1 MLFDDPEVDDEDDFF
16 DVPDDEGKDSSVA
29 QAADELK
36 IPRLQADL
44 IGHLDVEKKLL
55 DLIASGKLAQSIIF
69 TGPSGIGKSTMAYRL
84 ARYLFK
90 YKNSPDEEGGL
101 FGGIDPAPLS
111 PSDSLSVPDT
121 DSVSR
126 QVASGGYPDLLIIER
141 QEDERGKLKIHDLE
155 KVREITNFF
164 RRTASHDG
172 GWRIAI
178 IDDADTMNR
187 QSQNALLKILE
198 EPPAKS
204 LLILIS
210 HRLGAMLPT
219 ILSRTS
225 VFHFKPL
232 EDSEIRTFLHRY
244 ADPKPQ
250 ETEDRIVTLAEG
262 SIGRALYYAEP
273 SCSDTIDQTL
283 MMFED
288 WPKLDW
294 TRVQMFADSIGARG
308 SDEASQTAFKDALTW
323 LINSLVRAKS
333 VGRGVPKGLD
343 NQAFNLM
350 LTEHSLASLLKIC
363 DTLKQ
368 HFATVQ
374 QASLDKRF
382 MVMGAYAAFAET
394 H

>member
-1 MLFDDPEVDDEDDFF
+1 MLFDDPETEDEDDFF
-16 DVPDDEGKDSSVA
+16 DVPEDTKRAPLAAEP
-29 QAADELK
+29 ADELK
-36 IPRLQADL
+36 IPRLQSNL
-44 IGHLDVEKKLL
+44 IGHVENERKLL
-55 DLIASGKLAQSIIF
+55 DLIAAGKLSQSIIF
-69 TGPSGIGKSTMAYRL
+69 TGPAGIGKSTMAYRL

-90 YKNSPDEEGGL
+90 YKNNDDSGGL
-101 FGGIDPAPLS
+101 FGGFDAAPPAPM
-111 PSDSLSVPDT
+111 DSLSIPDT
-121 DSVSR
+121 DPISQ
-126 QVASGGYPDLLIIER
+126 QVASGGFPDLLIIER
-141 QEDERGKLKIHDLE
+141 EEDERGKLKVHDLE
-155 KVREITNFF
+155 KVRAITSFF

-225 VFHFKPL
+225 VYHFKPL
-232 EDSEIRTFLHRY
+232 ADAEIRTFLHRY

-333 VGRGVPKGLD
+333 LGQGTPKGLD
-343 NQAFNLM
+343 NQAFSLI
-350 LTEHSLASLLKIC
+350 LAEHSLASLLKIC